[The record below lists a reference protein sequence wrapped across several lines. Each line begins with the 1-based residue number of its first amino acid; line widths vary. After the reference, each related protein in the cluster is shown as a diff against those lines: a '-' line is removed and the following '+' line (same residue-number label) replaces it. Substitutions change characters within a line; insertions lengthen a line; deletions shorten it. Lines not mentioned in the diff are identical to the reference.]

1 MNEIHFCK
9 VCGKSYGIERHH
21 IVFKSE
27 CKALEH
33 CKLNYVYL
41 CSTHHRGTYGVHGRE
56 GNKLNRYLKL
66 DFQNRL
72 EMLLDKQYL
81 TREEINEVLEISE
94 KALQRLLK
102 ALTLHKGKYA
112 REDVIRACMG
122 GKLIEEV
129 YK

>member
-9 VCGKSYGIERHH
+9 VCGKRYGIERHH

-41 CSTHHRGTYGVHGRE
+41 CSNHHRGTYGVHGRD

-81 TREEINEVLEISE
+81 TREEINEVLQISE
-94 KALQRLLK
+94 KALQKLLK
-102 ALTLHKGKYA
+102 ALTLHKSKYA